1 VENPIDLYYQATRYS
16 EVTSEA
22 VHCVAIDVVGP
33 AQCCT
38 EADDFLDLNHDA
50 PASFKKAGDLRSR
63 DLTVAAVLLDSLLP
77 GGPPARRRSQE
88 TKKIAARGAKSR
100 PREVRPSPSI
110 LTPGASTACAS
121 PGIAAVGKPL
131 TKKINIR
138 FINHASLLHGFTQ
151 VR

>member
-1 VENPIDLYYQATRYS
+1 
-16 EVTSEA
+16 
-22 VHCVAIDVVGP
+22 
-33 AQCCT
+33 
-38 EADDFLDLNHDA
+38 
-50 PASFKKAGDLRSR
+50 
-63 DLTVAAVLLDSLLP
+63 
-77 GGPPARRRSQE
+77 
-88 TKKIAARGAKSR
+88 
-100 PREVRPSPSI
+100 VRPSPSI